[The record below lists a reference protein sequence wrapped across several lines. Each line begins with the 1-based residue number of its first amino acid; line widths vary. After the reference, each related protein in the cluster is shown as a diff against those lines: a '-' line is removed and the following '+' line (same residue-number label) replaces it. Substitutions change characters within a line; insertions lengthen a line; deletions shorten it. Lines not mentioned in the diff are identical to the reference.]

1 MSADPASFALG
12 LQLVPVMPIA
22 ELVDTIGAAEELGYG
37 YCMVADEGLM
47 QDVYVALG
55 AAAGVTDTIR
65 LGVVTNGYTRHPAA
79 TAAAVATVNELSEG
93 RAFITL
99 VAGGTMVLHPMGIER
114 EAPLAVVDDT
124 IEVLRALWSGEAV
137 EWEGRR
143 TRLEGAQLS
152 HGAQSIPIWVAAR
165 GERILELA
173 GRKADGLVLMAKA
186 DLADAITA
194 AGRDHSD
201 LTLMYL
207 DRLAFTPEMV
217 EEARAHYAYAILDSP
232 PRVLRNLG
240 INDATMQQMRE
251 AFDSGGAGA
260 MAPLVTAEMVGAYQ
274 IAGTRGE
281 CRSQLKE
288 MIAQHRLDG
297 FFVNVITP
305 GLKANRAL
313 LADIAE
319 IVGGTPNA

>member
-1 MSADPASFALG
+1 MSPDPSDFALG
-12 LQLVPVMPIA
+12 LQLVPVMPVA
-22 ELVDTIGAAEELGYG
+22 ELVDTIRAAEELGYG

-55 AAAGVTDTIR
+55 AAAGATDTIR

-79 TAAAVATVNELSEG
+79 TAAAVATVNELSNG

-114 EAPLAVVDDT
+114 EAPLAVIDDT
-124 IEVLRALWSGEAV
+124 IEVLRALWSGEPV

-143 TRLEGAQLS
+143 TRLNGAQLS
-152 HGAQSIPIWVAAR
+152 HGPQSIPIWVAAR
-165 GERILELA
+165 GERILALA

-186 DLADAITA
+186 DLADAIAA
-194 AGRDHSD
+194 AGQTDRD

-217 EEARAHYAYAILDSP
+217 EEARGHYGYAILDSP
-232 PRVLRNLG
+232 PRVVRNLG
-240 INDATMQQMRE
+240 IDDATMQQMRD
-251 AFDSGGAGA
+251 AFASGGPDA

-274 IAGTRGE
+274 IAGTPDE
-281 CRSQLKE
+281 CRSQLQE
-288 MIAQHRLDG
+288 MIVQHRLDG
-297 FFVNVITP
+297 FFVNIITP
-305 GLKANRAL
+305 GLDANRGL
-313 LADIAE
+313 LADVAE
-319 IVGGTPNA
+319 IVRGLTS

>member
-1 MSADPASFALG
+1 
-12 LQLVPVMPIA
+12 MPIA
-22 ELVDTIGAAEELGYG
+22 EIVDTIRVAEELGYG

-47 QDVYVALG
+47 QDVYVAMG

-79 TAAAVATVNELSEG
+79 TAAAMATVNELSKG

-114 EAPLAVVDDT
+114 KAPLAVVDDT
-124 IEVLRALWSGEAV
+124 IEVLRALWSGESV

-143 TRLEGAQLS
+143 TRLAGAQLS

-165 GERILELA
+165 GERILDLA

-186 DLADAITA
+186 DLADAIAA
-194 AGRDHSD
+194 AGQNDRD

-240 INDATMQQMRE
+240 IDDATMQRMRD
-251 AFDSGGAGA
+251 AFESGGAEA

-274 IAGTRGE
+274 IAGTPGE
-281 CRSQLKE
+281 CRSQLEE
-288 MIAQHRLDG
+288 MIVQHRLDG

-305 GLKANRAL
+305 GLDANRAL

-319 IVGGTPNA
+319 IVRGIAA